1 MRIISQDG
9 MIDIPYENLCFSMD
23 YRDSTR
29 VIVWD
34 IGSNNG
40 DVVTIAKYSTQE
52 KAMKVMEMLRE
63 KYLSRM
69 ELDGGYDA
77 QSRQCIEEMGELTQA
92 INKFWRKQL
101 GCGNRELPNN
111 PEEIPVFTKEY
122 DNLIEEMADVQVTL
136 LQMAYLLKTDIQYM
150 VDIKLDRQLERIKR
164 EHK

>member
-52 KAMKVMEMLRE
+52 KAIKAMKMLRNAYAGMPIVFQNIE
-63 KYLSRM
+63 PSEEFK
-69 ELDGGYDA
+69 ELLERTKTNGIIAMTDDKKLK
-77 QSRQCIEEMGELTQA
+77 IEYV
-92 INKFWRKQL
+92 
-101 GCGNRELPNN
+101 NN
-111 PEEIPVFTKEY
+111 AVFQFPKDEEIEV
-122 DNLIEEMADVQVTL
+122 
-136 LQMAYLLKTDIQYM
+136 
-150 VDIKLDRQLERIKR
+150 
-164 EHK
+164 

>member
-69 ELDGGYDA
+69 ELDGGYDITNGHYV
-77 QSRQCIEEMGELTQA
+77 QPNFLVLPRVFQFPKDEEM
-92 INKFWRKQL
+92 
-101 GCGNRELPNN
+101 
-111 PEEIPVFTKEY
+111 
-122 DNLIEEMADVQVTL
+122 DV
-136 LQMAYLLKTDIQYM
+136 
-150 VDIKLDRQLERIKR
+150 
-164 EHK
+164 